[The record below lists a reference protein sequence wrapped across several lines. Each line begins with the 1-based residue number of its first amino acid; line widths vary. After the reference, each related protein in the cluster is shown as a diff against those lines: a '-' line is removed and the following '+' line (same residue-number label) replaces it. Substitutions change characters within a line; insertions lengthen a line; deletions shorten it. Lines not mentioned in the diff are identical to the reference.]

1 MRKMTTSSRRIG
13 IFGASGSGKTTKALE
28 LVKDCKRLI
37 VFDVLDDF
45 TGKFTRITN
54 FTFLKTFLIK
64 NYAKGFRVAFVPPSG
79 SEPFALSE
87 LCLFLK
93 LLQRGYKEGKHQ
105 VKICLFVDE
114 LNVSYP
120 LGYHNRNPQNGFS
133 FVNLQ
138 GRHYGINVVGVS
150 QRPSL
155 VCLPFRANLSDV
167 FIFRMADFND
177 IKAAVQ
183 MFGSAYRQ
191 QILDLPNYKYLYKN
205 DQGKISC
212 E

>member
-1 MRKMTTSSRRIG
+1 MKKTITSSRRIG

-45 TGKFTRITN
+45 GGKFTRVTDFN
-54 FTFLKTFLIK
+54 FLKKFLI
-64 NYAKGFRVAFVPPSG
+64 NHYATGFRVAFVPPSG
-79 SEPFALSE
+79 YEPAALSD
-87 LCLFLK
+87 LCLFLRN
-93 LLQRGYKEGKHQ
+93 LQRGYKFNQHHA
-105 VKICLFVDE
+105 KITLFVDE
-114 LNVSYP
+114 LNISYP

-155 VCLPFRANLSDV
+155 VCLPFRANLSDIFV
-167 FIFRMADFND
+167 FRMADFND
-177 IKAAVQ
+177 IKAAVS
-183 MFGSAYRQ
+183 MFGNQYRQ
-191 QILDLPNYKYLYKN
+191 QILALPNYKYIYK
-205 DQGKISC
+205 DDTGKISC